1 MFYCL
6 SESSLSPMS
15 SSSSSGSIV
24 FPSNP
29 TEKVDYLP
37 CAPST
42 SNWKNT
48 GNSNVSLNADMAENF
63 NRMAKTLNSKSNEY
77 RHSNI
82 AEKYSEN
89 LSDNA
94 DLEESETENKEVTN
108 EMNNALDVFFKF
120 EDVADSEL
128 RECSEFQA
136 ERAIIREM
144 CNVVIKQLDS
154 SKEWNESS

>member
-1 MFYCL
+1 
-6 SESSLSPMS
+6 MS
-15 SSSSSGSIV
+15 SSSSSGSIA
-24 FPSNP
+24 FPSNQ
-29 TEKVDYLP
+29 TEKIDFLP
-37 CAPST
+37 CVPST

-48 GNSNVSLNADMAENF
+48 SDSNVGLNANMAENF

-77 RHSNI
+77 
-82 AEKYSEN
+82 KYSNTGDKYSDN
-89 LSDNA
+89 LSDKA
-94 DLEESETENKEVTN
+94 DIEESEMENKEVTN

-136 ERAIIREM
+136 EKAIIREM

-154 SKEWNESS
+154 NKEWNVSS